1 MYHVVAQRNNVIRGI
16 ISQLALLKSLRT
28 RNNPN
33 ILSLIDGLDQDV
45 LTPMINTHLEG
56 SLNQIRSAV
65 RKKS

>member
-33 ILSLIDGLDQDV
+33 ILSLIDGLEQDV